1 MNYRNALNIDDL
13 RAVARRRLPK
23 GIFEYVDRGTEDE
36 ISLRGNRQAFDAVK
50 LAPSVL
56 VDVSGRSQEVDVFG
70 RRQAMPLVIAPTAAA
85 GLMWHDGD
93 VQLARAAAQADI
105 PFCVSTQSMT
115 TIEKIGE
122 TGAHLWFQLYVWRD
136 RKLTHALID
145 RARDAGAE
153 TLVLTADTVV
163 SPKREYNQHNGFG
176 IPLKP
181 SLRGAI
187 DVASHPRWLLSVL
200 FRALMTEGV
209 PTYVH
214 YPAEFRTA
222 ITRVASSDALKLAD
236 NVKWEEV
243 TELRRRWPGRLIIKG
258 VLRANDAQKAVN
270 CGVDGIVVSN
280 HGARN
285 LDIAPSPIDVLPRI
299 VDKVGDRLV
308 VLADSSVRR
317 GSDVVKLLALGAHAV
332 LVGRSV
338 LFGLAASGEAG
349 ATHALELLKAEI
361 DNTMALLGQTTVS
374 QLRECL
380 ESVSKVMTS
389 APIGG

>member
-1 MNYRNALNIDDL
+1 MNHRNALNINDL
-13 RAVARRRLPK
+13 RAMARKRLPK

-36 ISLRGNRQAFDAVK
+36 ISLRDNRRVFDAVK

-56 VDVSGRSQEVDVFG
+56 VDVSGRNQEVDIFG
-70 RRQAMPLVIAPTAAA
+70 HRQAMPLVIAPTAAA
-85 GLMWHDGD
+85 GLMWHDGE
-93 VQLARAAAQADI
+93 VQLARAAALANV
-105 PFCVSTQSMT
+105 PFCVSTQAMT
-115 TIEKIGE
+115 TIEKIAE
-122 TGAHLWFQLYVWRD
+122 TGARLWFQLYVWRD

-187 DVASHPRWLLSVL
+187 DVAFHPRWLFSVL
-200 FRALMTEGV
+200 VRALMTEGV
-209 PTYVH
+209 PTYAH

-222 ITRVASSDALKLAD
+222 ITQVASSDALKLAD
-236 NVKWEEV
+236 NVTWADV
-243 TELRRRWPGRLIIKG
+243 TELRRRWPGRLVIKG
-258 VLRANDAQKAVN
+258 ILRADDALKAVD

-285 LDIAPSPIDVLPRI
+285 LDIAPSPIDVLPSI
-299 VDKVGDRLV
+299 ADTVGDRLV

-317 GSDVVKLLALGAHAV
+317 GSDVVKLLASGAKAV

-338 LFGLAASGEAG
+338 LFGLATSGGAG
-349 ATHALELLKAEI
+349 ARHALEMLKTEI
-361 DNTMALLGQTTVS
+361 DNTMALLGTTAVAELQGAVAS
-374 QLRECL
+374 MRER
-380 ESVSKVMTS
+380 EV
-389 APIGG
+389 

>member
-1 MNYRNALNIDDL
+1 MNHRNALNIDDL
-13 RAVARRRLPK
+13 RAMARRRLPK

-36 ISLRGNRQAFDAVK
+36 ISLRGNRQALDALK
-50 LAPSVL
+50 LVPSVL
-56 VDVSGRSQEVDVFG
+56 VDVSGRTQEADVFG
-70 RRQAMPLVIAPTAAA
+70 HRQAMPLVIAPTAAA
-85 GLMWHDGD
+85 GLMWHDGE
-93 VQLARAAAQADI
+93 VQLARAAAQAGI

-115 TIEKIGE
+115 TIEKIAE
-122 TGAHLWFQLYVWRD
+122 TGARLWFQLYVWRD
-136 RKLTHALID
+136 RKLTHALMD

-200 FRALMTEGV
+200 LRALMTEGV
-209 PTYVH
+209 PTYAH

-236 NVKWEEV
+236 NVTWEEV
-243 TELRRRWPGRLIIKG
+243 AELRRRWQGRLIVKG
-258 VLRANDAQKAVN
+258 ILRADDAQKAVD
-270 CGVDGIVVSN
+270 CDVDGIVVSN

-308 VLADSSVRR
+308 VFADSSVRR
-317 GSDVVKLLALGAHAV
+317 GSDVVKLLASGAKAV

-338 LFGLAASGEAG
+338 LFGLATNGEAG
-349 ATHALELLKAEI
+349 AMHALELLKAEI
-361 DNTMALLGQTTVS
+361 DNTMALLGRTTVPG
-374 QLRECL
+374 LGGCL
-380 ESVSKVMTS
+380 AV
-389 APIGG
+389 P